1 MGSKDAWLTN
11 QKTKSQRNSHF
22 LQSQKAKYMDFLA
35 KGSECV
41 MVTED
46 MASKTSEVK
55 SVTKVGEIDE
65 PRA

>member
-1 MGSKDAWLTN
+1 MGRKDAWLTN
-11 QKTKSQRNSHF
+11 QKTNGQRNSHF
-22 LQSQKAKYMDFLA
+22 LQSQKAKYVDFLA

-41 MVTED
+41 TGTED